1 MTSEVELTIHQCE
14 CDICEDRFDEINV
27 GDEAEILRTITSDDV
42 DVFVKLTGD
51 NNPLH
56 VDNAYASKTMLQGK
70 IVHGMLTASF
80 ISTLIGT
87 KLPGKG
93 ALWYEQHTRFIKP
106 VYIGDKIRV
115 WGKVKKKTPALRVLV
130 LEVVVFGDDNRRVV
144 ECEAKVVSV
153 RTENEEKE
161 SK

>member
-1 MTSEVELTIHQCE
+1 MASEVELTIHLSE
-14 CDICEDRFDEINV
+14 CAIYEDRFDKINV
-27 GDEAEILRTITSDDV
+27 GDEAEILRTITSNDV
-42 DVFVKLTGD
+42 DAFVKLTGD

-93 ALWYEQHTRFIKP
+93 ALWYEQRTRFLKP
-106 VYIGDKIRV
+106 VYIGEKIRV
-115 WGKVKKKTPALRVLV
+115 WGKVKKKSLAIRALV

-144 ECEAKVVSV
+144 ECDAKVISIK
-153 RTENEEKE
+153 TENKEE